1 MNKLKL
7 FSDPFF
13 TDVVD
18 LFYETPSFI
27 ERSVKRTNI
36 INGDNEYRVEL
47 AVPGLDKED
56 IEIKVKDNI
65 LTISHEKEETD
76 DKTFYFTNSFTKEY
90 TLPDDSDVKGITAT
104 VENGILAATIPKDK
118 KKIKERVIEIV

>member
-1 MNKLKL
+1 MYKLRL
-7 FSDPFF
+7 FNDPFF

-18 LFYETPSFI
+18 LFNETPNFI
-27 ERSVKRTNI
+27 ERTVKRTNI
-36 INGDNEYRVEL
+36 INDENEYRVEL
-47 AVPGLDKED
+47 AVPGLSKED
-56 IEIKVKDNI
+56 ISVKVKDNV